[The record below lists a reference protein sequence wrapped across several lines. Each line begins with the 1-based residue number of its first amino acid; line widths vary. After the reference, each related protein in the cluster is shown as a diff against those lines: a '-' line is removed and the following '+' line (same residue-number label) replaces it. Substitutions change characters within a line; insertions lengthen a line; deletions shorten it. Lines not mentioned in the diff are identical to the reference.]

1 MNNAGPIGTPTKPP
15 QFASQIA
22 EIMKIIEQMREKLC
36 FVTIRDIQVQERQ
49 ETALRDGHLN
59 GELEMVRGELKELLD
74 SINY

>member
-1 MNNAGPIGTPTKPP
+1 MNNVGQIGTPIKPP

-36 FVTIRDIQVQERQ
+36 FVTIKNMQEKP
-49 ETALRDGHLN
+49 EATLRDGHIN
-59 GELEMVRGELKELLD
+59 GELEMVRNELKELCD